1 MQNLNQGVPL
11 NRSFGV
17 APSAEHYL
25 TVAEV
30 GELTTLGHQLG
41 TITPDTFT
49 KRLLGAFL
57 AETLKQTEVPKVT
70 GVA

>member
-1 MQNLNQGVPL
+1 MQNLNQGVAL

-17 APSAEHYL
+17 APFAEHYL

-30 GELTTLGHQLG
+30 GYRTSLGDQLG
-41 TITPDTFT
+41 TIMTDTFA
-49 KRLLGAFL
+49 KRLPDAFL
-57 AETLKQTEVPKVT
+57 AESLKQTEVPEVR